1 MQKHFLAMKNSRSNG
16 EVKMLKKYQVLEL
29 ESGRF
34 IVAIFSQFEKAAEAQ
49 ELADEL
55 NGVSDEQ

>member
-1 MQKHFLAMKNSRSNG
+1 
-16 EVKMLKKYQVLEL
+16 MLKKYQVLEL

-55 NGVSDEQ
+55 NGVSDE